1 MPISPLNK
9 HLLQGPDLLNKLM
22 AILLRFWND
31 ILCDGRH
38 LINLLSGLCHSRKL
52 RHVTFYLVREWKERI
67 SNNEYV
73 MNVHIFGKVDSLCV
87 CNWLL
92 KRIAL
97 DNIGVFNEK
106 VLKAVIDKFYMQDYL
121 D

>member
-1 MPISPLNK
+1 
-9 HLLQGPDLLNKLM
+9 
-22 AILLRFWND
+22 
-31 ILCDGRH
+31 
-38 LINLLSGLCHSRKL
+38 
-52 RHVTFYLVREWKERI
+52 
-67 SNNEYV
+67 
-73 MNVHIFGKVDSLCV
+73 MNVHIFRKVDSLCV

-106 VLKAVIDKFYMQDYL
+106 VLKAVIDKFYMEDYL